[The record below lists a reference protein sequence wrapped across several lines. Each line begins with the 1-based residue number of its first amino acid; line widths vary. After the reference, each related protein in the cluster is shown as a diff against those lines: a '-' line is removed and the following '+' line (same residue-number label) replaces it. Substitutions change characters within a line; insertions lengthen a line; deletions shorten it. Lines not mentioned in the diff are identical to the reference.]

1 MWWPMCVKQ
10 AHYCTALLNKTY
22 LFTIWKGKKKN
33 SKKPTKRA
41 PNALLLI
48 IFLFVQPEARSS
60 SCGFVEGKVHAR
72 KGDGATESSQPG
84 KHTAT
89 NIKPTVPKFQ
99 LVSLYWYFDLWFMFN
114 SEVDFSEEAAWRTAQ
129 LSILYH
135 MRTRSLMAAF
145 EMELKTEQNLCAK
158 KSSWNNATKIVRAVC
173 RRHLLSTMVEHIYL
187 HSEAVWS
194 WAVRFYF
201 LCCFLKVAVGWHHL
215 CLYILMEIIDPL

>member
-1 MWWPMCVKQ
+1 MGWLEGAGSRSSACNSGHLVRPNFNLVTATNLDLKSYYKEIQHYLMWWPMCVKQ

-22 LFTIWKGKKKN
+22 LFTIWKGKKKTAR
-33 SKKPTKRA
+33 SQQKERPT
-41 PNALLLI
+41 ALLLI

-89 NIKPTVPKFQ
+89 NIKPTIPKFQ
-99 LVSLYWYFDLWFMFN
+99 LVSLYWYFDLWFKFN

-145 EMELKTEQNLCAK
+145 EMELKTEQ
-158 KSSWNNATKIVRAVC
+158 
-173 RRHLLSTMVEHIYL
+173 STVNKLE
-187 HSEAVWS
+187 
-194 WAVRFYF
+194 
-201 LCCFLKVAVGWHHL
+201 
-215 CLYILMEIIDPL
+215 